1 MVAPRPSVLLVDDDV
16 DMGRSLQ
23 RLAARRGLEL
33 FTVAD
38 RNDAMELLT
47 QLGFDV
53 STIVVS
59 YDLQHGEGRELL
71 RELARRSPE
80 IHRVVVGRG
89 TDRKLAHVVREGLAH
104 ASVTKPVDMDEFVAA
119 LQPGAAD
126 RELVEERT
134 SYAMRR

>member
-1 MVAPRPSVLLVDDDV
+1 MALL
-16 DMGRSLQ
+16 G
-23 RLAARRGLEL
+23 
-33 FTVAD
+33 
-38 RNDAMELLT
+38 
-47 QLGFDV
+47 QLDFDI

-59 YDLQHGEGRELL
+59 YDLQHGDGRELL
-71 RELARRSPE
+71 RELGQRAPR

-119 LQPGAAD
+119 LQPASSD
-126 RELVEERT
+126 RQLVVERT